1 MTTGTAPAVVD
12 PAPSRSVRRALA
24 AAAPA
29 LAVVALGALA
39 HATSLDVPLQFD
51 DVPNIVDEPAV
62 HATDLSPGQ
71 LARAAGGFPLGRWL
85 ARGSF
90 AVNHAMHGLRPAG
103 YHVVNVAL
111 HLAAALLV
119 LAVARRILDALAG
132 AQEGA
137 GGAALR
143 LDGAD
148 RRRAAAIAAVL
159 FAVHPVHTQAVTYVV
174 QRMTVMGAL
183 FALLAVWLWLG
194 ARVRRGGARAWRAAG
209 AGVSTWLAV
218 SCKENYAV
226 VPALVLLLE
235 WVLDPA
241 LGARLRASW
250 RAWTAAGAALAAA
263 AGALVWA
270 YAPVLRHEAAR
281 FALSPGV
288 RLLSQGRILLHY
300 LSLLALPLPG
310 RLHVDY
316 AYPPSTGPFTP
327 VTTLPALLAV
337 AGLVGLAVWSRRRA
351 PLVALAIGWF
361 LVALSIE
368 QSVLP
373 IDLVFEHRIYFAGI
387 GLLLLAAAAL
397 VRLVRVPHAG
407 AWVVAAPLA
416 ALLVAG
422 TWARNARWQDPALLY
437 GDEAGNR
444 PRAARGLLNV
454 GATYR
459 ARGQLDEAERVLRRA
474 VALAPDDAGAYVNLG
489 NVELD
494 RGRLAEAEGWYR
506 EALAR
511 ERRLPDAWYDLGI
524 LLTRK
529 VQLAEAM
536 DAYRQALAADAT
548 YTSARVN
555 LALLQHRTGDRAG
568 ALATLDEAL
577 RLDAGSVSA
586 LANRAVLRVVA
597 RRGAEALDDA
607 RQAVRLGGERPVPW
621 IVLAQ
626 VHLAAGRRVEAREA
640 VARALRIDPGNADAR
655 ELMDG
660 ISGR

>member
-1 MTTGTAPAVVD
+1 MTTAPA
-12 PAPSRSVRRALA
+12 P
-24 AAAPA
+24 
-29 LAVVALGALA
+29 AVVALGALA

-183 FALLAVWLWLG
+183 FALLALWLWLG

-250 RAWTAAGAALAAA
+250 RAWTAAG
-263 AGALVWA
+263 GALVWA

-397 VRLVRVPHAG
+397 VRLVSVPH
-407 AWVVAAPLA
+407 
-416 ALLVAG
+416 
-422 TWARNARWQDPALLY
+422 
-437 GDEAGNR
+437 
-444 PRAARGLLNV
+444 
-454 GATYR
+454 
-459 ARGQLDEAERVLRRA
+459 
-474 VALAPDDAGAYVNLG
+474 AGAYVNLG

>member
-183 FALLAVWLWLG
+183 FALLALWLWLG

-250 RAWTAAGAALAAA
+250 RAWTAA

-327 VTTLPALLAV
+327 VTTLPALLA
-337 AGLVGLAVWSRRRA
+337 
-351 PLVALAIGWF
+351 
-361 LVALSIE
+361 
-368 QSVLP
+368 
-373 IDLVFEHRIYFAGI
+373 
-387 GLLLLAAAAL
+387 
-397 VRLVRVPHAG
+397 
-407 AWVVAAPLA
+407 VAAPLA

-586 LANRAVLRVVA
+586 LANRAVLRVGA

-626 VHLAAGRRVEAREA
+626 VHHAAGRRVEAREA